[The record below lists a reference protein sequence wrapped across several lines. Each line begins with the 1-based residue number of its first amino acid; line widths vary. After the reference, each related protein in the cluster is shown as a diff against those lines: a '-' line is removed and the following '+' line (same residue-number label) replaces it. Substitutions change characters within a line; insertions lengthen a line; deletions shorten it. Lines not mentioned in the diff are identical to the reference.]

1 MKLNT
6 HHRLTDWI
14 ASTMARLSVRFAG
27 QQPATSGALQLKP
40 YGLHAVHPLRH
51 NIRARAGSAL
61 VTMGLALACLTAM
74 VPIAQARGG
83 VTSPNA
89 ITVGPAT
96 PAGSPVPFD
105 ITGAIQSLTAYSPG
119 NPYSGGSIV
128 VNGITVI
135 IPANLV
141 VTLPAAY
148 KTVGQLFM
156 ESPLAGQS
164 GLALNDTVPPIAAYE
179 ASMAGNIVNGVYL
192 AGLVSIAQQSLNT
205 ANGFIRSIN
214 YATGEMCVGSTPGP
228 CVTGDARVMINDP
241 DGRYGLANGGSKAS
255 PDKRFSVDS
264 DNPTIHA
271 ASGYPMC
278 VPRMAPPNIDPLCPM
293 TNRPTVSPGVF
304 ASTFV
309 MDTNFLIPPPPF
321 VGGAVAPCGAGCD
334 VTKQA
339 PLAVGDYIAY
349 SGILARDTTGIYIAA
364 YSIEANVGIYT
375 PKGGTVFYIYI
386 GKSLISTGP
395 AICPANAECQAR
407 LRTSIF
413 VTDPNRTP
421 AMYGVDEIP
430 ATGART
436 SRALIS
442 TLINTAVL
450 GRFVFHTEKDT
461 RVFGGAN
468 GVPREI
474 MARVAGIADGTPVYY
489 ATTPGVTAAT
499 MVTANGLVFGQYVS
513 PMGEYIFPEPN
524 VGGAV
529 LTPYNFRCLAFLV
542 KGWGQSGALTGIG
555 PLSPFPEASASAPT
569 TVNCTF

>member
-1 MKLNT
+1 MKRHIYDLYDLYDLY
-6 HHRLTDWI
+6 RLYCINRRVLRPTT
-14 ASTMARLSVRFAG
+14 APAG
-27 QQPATSGALQLKP
+27 PW
-40 YGLHAVHPLRH
+40 VMM
-51 NIRARAGSAL
+51 I
-61 VTMGLALACLTAM
+61 VIGLALAGLMAIA
-74 VPIAQARGG
+74 PPAQARGG
-83 VTSPNA
+83 VFDPNA

-105 ITGAIQSLTAYSPG
+105 ITGAIQSLKVFVPG
-119 NPYSGGSIV
+119 NPYSGGSII

-156 ESPLAGQS
+156 ESPVAGQS
-164 GLALNDTVPPIAAYE
+164 GLALNDPSPPIAAYE
-179 ASMAGNIVNGVYL
+179 AGIAGNIVNGVYL
-192 AGLVSIAQQSLNT
+192 AGLVSIAPQSLNT

-214 YATGEMCVGSTPGP
+214 YATGYLCVGSTPGP
-228 CVTGDARVMINDP
+228 CVASDARVMINDP
-241 DGRYGLANGGSKAS
+241 DGRYGLANGAGSKPS
-255 PDKRFSVDS
+255 PDKRFGVDS

-278 VPRMAPPNIDPLCPM
+278 VPRVAPPAIDAQCPM

-304 ASTFV
+304 ASSFV

-321 VGGAVAPCGAGCD
+321 AGGAVAPCGAGCN
-334 VTKQA
+334 VNQQA

-349 SGILARDTTGIYIAA
+349 SGILARDNSGIYVAA

-375 PKGGTVFYIYI
+375 PIGGPVFYIYMEAP
-386 GKSLISTGP
+386 LISTGP

-413 VTDPNRTP
+413 VTDPSHTP

-474 MARVAGIADGTPVYY
+474 MARVAGVADGATVYY
-489 ATTPGVTAAT
+489 ATTANVPAA
-499 MVTANGLVFGQYVS
+499 MVKANGLVFGQYVS

-529 LTPYNFRCLAFLV
+529 LTPYNFRCLAFLA
-542 KGWGQSGALTGIG
+542 KGWGQGGALTGIG
-555 PLSPFPEASASAPT
+555 PLSPFPEASPPA

>member
-6 HHRLTDWI
+6 HRRLAEWI
-14 ASTMARLSVRFAG
+14 ALR
-27 QQPATSGALQLKP
+27 ALP
-40 YGLHAVHPLRH
+40 
-51 NIRARAGSAL
+51 
-61 VTMGLALACLTAM
+61 ALATGFALAGLLAVTPPVEAKGGGGGG
-74 VPIAQARGG
+74 GG
-83 VTSPNA
+83 VPNPNA

-105 ITGAIQSLTAYSPG
+105 ITGAIQSLTAFSPA
-119 NPYSGGSIV
+119 NPYSGGTIV

-156 ESPLAGQS
+156 DSPIAGQS
-164 GLALNDTVPPIAAYE
+164 GLALSDPSPPIAAFE
-179 ASMAGNIVNGVYL
+179 AGIAGNIVNGVYL
-192 AGLVSIAQQSLNT
+192 AGLVSIAPQSLNT

-214 YATGEMCVGSTPGP
+214 YATGQMCVGSTPGP
-228 CVTGDARVMINDP
+228 CVASDARVMINDP
-241 DGRYGLANGGSKAS
+241 DGRYGLANGMGSKAS
-255 PDKRFSVDS
+255 PDKRFGVDS

-278 VPRMAPPNIDPLCPM
+278 LPRVAPPAVDAECPM
-293 TNRPTVSPGVF
+293 ANRPTVSPGVF
-304 ASTFV
+304 ATSFV
-309 MDTNFLIPPPPF
+309 MDSNFLIPPPPF
-321 VGGAVAPCGAGCD
+321 VGGAVAPCGASCD
-334 VTKQA
+334 VNKQA

-349 SGILARDTTGIYIAA
+349 SGILARDNMGMYVAA

-375 PKGGTVFYIYI
+375 PVGGPTYYMYVEAP
-386 GKSLISTGP
+386 LITTGP

-407 LRTSIF
+407 LRTTIF
-413 VTDPNRTP
+413 VTDPSRTP
-421 AMYGVDEIP
+421 AMYGVDENP

-442 TLINTAVL
+442 TLVNTAVL

-474 MARVAGIADGTPVYY
+474 MGRVAGVPDGTPVYY
-489 ATTPGVTAAT
+489 STTPGVPAA
-499 MVTANGLVFGQYVS
+499 MVKANGLVFGQYVS
-513 PMGEYIFPEPN
+513 PVGEYIFPEPN

-529 LTPYNFRCLAFLV
+529 LTPYNFRCLSFLA
-542 KGWGQSGALTGIG
+542 KGWGQGGALTGIG
-555 PLSPFPEASASAPT
+555 PLVPFPEASAPA

>member
-1 MKLNT
+1 MAKLG
-6 HHRLTDWI
+6 
-14 ASTMARLSVRFAG
+14 VRFAG
-27 QQPATSGALQLKP
+27 QQPTTSGSPQRNP
-40 YGLHAVHPLRH
+40 TGLHAARPLRH
-51 NIRARAGSAL
+51 IRALAGSAL

-74 VPIAQARGG
+74 VPMAQAGG
-83 VTSPNA
+83 GANPNA
-89 ITVGPAT
+89 ITIGPAT

-105 ITGAIQSLTAYSPG
+105 ITGAIQSLTAISPG
-119 NPYSGGSIV
+119 NLYSGGSIV
-128 VNGITVI
+128 VDGITVI

-148 KTVGQLFM
+148 KTVGQIFI
-156 ESPLAGQS
+156 ESPVGGQS
-164 GLALNDTVPPIAAYE
+164 GLALNDTPPPIAAYE
-179 ASMAGNIVNGVYL
+179 AGIAGNIVNGVYL
-192 AGLVSIAQQSLNT
+192 AGLVSIAPQSLNT
-205 ANGFIRSIN
+205 ANGFIRSIDH
-214 YATGEMCVGSTPGP
+214 AAGFMCVGSTPGP
-228 CVTGDARVMINDP
+228 CGASDARVMINDP
-241 DGRYGLANGGSKAS
+241 DGRYGLANGTGSKPS
-255 PDKRFSVDS
+255 PDKRFGVDS

-278 VPRMAPPNIDPLCPM
+278 IPRVAPPGLDTECPM

-309 MDTNFLIPPPPF
+309 MDTNFLTPPSPF
-321 VGGAVAPCGAGCD
+321 AGGAVPPCGAGCD

-413 VTDPNRTP
+413 VTDPSRTP

-436 SRALIS
+436 SRALVS

-468 GVPREI
+468 GVTREI
-474 MARVAGIADGTPVYY
+474 MGRVAGVPDGTPVYY
-489 ATTPGVTAAT
+489 ATTPGVPAA
-499 MVTANGLVFGQYVS
+499 MVKANGLVFGQYVS
-513 PMGEYIFPEPN
+513 PVGEYIFPEPN

-529 LTPYNFRCLAFLV
+529 LTPYNFRCLAFLA
-542 KGWGQSGALTGIG
+542 KGWGQGGALTGIG
-555 PLSPFPEASASAPT
+555 QLIPFPEAVAPA